1 MEVNQISQI
10 VKPLTGIRV
19 LDATSNIAGPYG
31 GAILADLGAEVLKL
45 ETPDGDPSRFM
56 APLDGDRSAYFH
68 IVNRNKK
75 VVTVNLKSDDGKL
88 TFDTLLEESDVFLT
102 NFLPDRLKSLGIS
115 AQDLMRKQPRLI
127 FGNLTSYGSSGD
139 DAKSPGYDA
148 TVQARTGIMYIT
160 GDPDGQPV
168 RTGVSVLDIGAGM
181 WLAMGIL
188 AAIIERDK
196 TGRGTVV
203 ETSLYETGIAWVS
216 YHLSANQIS
225 GKPSV
230 RSGAGHPTF
239 SPYGIFKAADG
250 MVCIGVGNN
259 EIFSKLCKLI
269 NREDLISD
277 SRYVEN
283 VNRVENH
290 NLLRTEIESALSTNT
305 ATNWAKKLGQ
315 NGVPADM
322 VVPPEAL
329 FNDSQ
334 QLAVEMLLKN
344 PDHESAVKLIPGL
357 PLKFNGKRPEI
368 YRSAPKRN

>member
-1 MEVNQISQI
+1 MSQN
-10 VKPLTGIRV
+10 VTPLAGLKV

-75 VVTVNLKSDDGKL
+75 VVTVNLKSEDGKKA
-88 TFDTLLEESDVFLT
+88 FDEHLAESDVFLT

-115 AQDLMRKQPRLI
+115 SEELMLKHPRLI
-127 FGNLTSYGSSGD
+127 IGNLTSYGSSGD

-160 GDPDGQPV
+160 GEPDGQPV
-168 RTGVSVLDIGAGM
+168 RTGVSVLDIGSGM

-196 TGRGTVV
+196 TGKGSIV

-225 GKPSV
+225 GNPSV

-239 SPYGIFKAADG
+239 SPYGIFQTYDG

-259 EIFSKLCKLI
+259 EIFAKLCRLI
-269 NREDLISD
+269 HREALITD
-277 SRYVEN
+277 VRFVEN
-283 VNRVENH
+283 VTRVENH
-290 NLLRTEIESALSTNT
+290 KVLRDEIESALASDT
-305 ATNWAKKLGQ
+305 AANWAKKLGQ
-315 NGVPADM
+315 NGVPADI
-322 VVPPEAL
+322 VVAPEAL
-329 FNDSQ
+329 FNDPQ
-334 QLAVEMLLKN
+334 QLAVNMLLKN
-344 PDHESAVKLIPGL
+344 PDESSPVKLIPGL

-368 YRSAPKRN
+368 YRTAPKRN